1 MTGPTQGVGA
11 TVARTLGGAG
21 VHVVRCGSSV
31 LEARRVVFDIHQ
43 AAGTVSHVPAGLDAE
58 AVVASVMADVDL
70 DVATAAAGGYD
81 YPRGRRHHR
90 GRPRRGV
97 QGEDGAPPSCGRR
110 VGTDGRNAGRGR
122 CRAWRRAKSPVRL
135 YRGRYGWVA
144 RDRGCPGLGSTTA
157 RKSCPDLPHMR
168 IDFAGVVRMLGP

>member
-21 VHVVRCGSSV
+21 VHVVRRGSSV

-81 YPRGRRHHR
+81 YPRGRRR
-90 GRPRRGV
+90 KLVGLITVAARR
-97 QGEDGAPPSCGRR
+97 
-110 VGTDGRNAGRGR
+110 AGR
-122 CRAWRRAKSPVRL
+122 W
-135 YRGRYGWVA
+135 
-144 RDRGCPGLGSTTA
+144 T
-157 RKSCPDLPHMR
+157 
-168 IDFAGVVRMLGP
+168 